1 MILNTSPDRSGP
13 PAFADQQDAFL
24 SLPKEMHQ
32 PSREGVPHGLCSA
45 VSRLKAFT
53 LVELLVVIT
62 IIGILISLLL
72 PAVQAAREAAR
83 KLQCANNL
91 KQLALAM
98 HNYNTQHNTFP
109 RNGYLNPAWAVPCAW
124 QQFSV
129 NVFILPFL
137 EQQNLYN
144 QFRWNDW
151 GYDKGVGGPME
162 QRVSVFMCPSSSPP
176 SKPGTINDWY
186 GPGGNYGWCSGSTA
200 DTAWGSG
207 ETCFNGMFNIFKE
220 VRISDVRD
228 GLSNT
233 VMASEFLTG
242 SCDTSAA
249 TFPNDIFYPGSG
261 VYSFANRDFPTQAEI
276 EKIGQAA
283 LSSPQRFLSNNG
295 TLWSWY
301 AHGQS
306 LFNAAAPPN
315 FKYPSTGGDC
325 CPGGA
330 HDWSPGLI
338 PPRSMHAGGVN
349 VAMGDASV
357 QFINE
362 SINLLTWQRLGNRR
376 DGQPVSDY

>member
-1 MILNTSPDRSGP
+1 MTRSVSPNRSQSP
-13 PAFADQQDAFL
+13 PSARHDCPDA
-24 SLPKEMHQ
+24 STRPR
-32 PSREGVPHGLCSA
+32 SRSH
-45 VSRLKAFT
+45 VSRLRAFT

-83 KLQCANNL
+83 KIQCANNL
-91 KQLALAM
+91 KQLALGM

-109 RNGYLNPAWAVPCAW
+109 RNGYLNPAWTSPHPNLAW

-144 QFRWNDW
+144 QFKWDDW
-151 GYDKGVGGPME
+151 GHDHDAGGPM
-162 QRVSVFMCPSSSPP
+162 QQKLSVFLCPSSPP
-176 SKPGTINDWY
+176 AMTGSGDYWY
-186 GPGGNYGWCSGSTA
+186 GPGANYGWCSGSTF
-200 DTAWGSG
+200 DTAWGA
-207 ETCFNGMFNIFKE
+207 TATTANGMFNIFQE

-242 SCDTSAA
+242 SGDTSAA
-249 TFPNDIFYPGSG
+249 TFPNDIFYVGSG
-261 VYSFANRDFPTQAEI
+261 VYSAAVRDFPTQAEI
-276 EKIGQAA
+276 DAIGAA
-283 LSSPQRFLSNNG
+283 AVTSPKGFLSNNG

-357 QFINE
+357 RSINNG
-362 SINLLTWQRLGNRR
+362 INLLTWQRLGNRR
-376 DGQPVSDY
+376 DGQPVSDF